1 MTETLSIKFLKKFII
16 FLQTKGI
23 NQKEI
28 ENFIQSLQILDNPQF
43 TALFELRLQQY
54 KELID

>member
-1 MTETLSIKFLKKFII
+1 MAVFKEMSI
-16 FLQTKGI
+16 FLQTKGN

-28 ENFIQSLQILDNPQF
+28 EHFIQSLQILENPQL
-43 TALFELRLQQY
+43 TAIFELRLQQY